1 LPEDEGDET
10 RDLFGAGDEPFWG
23 KWVQSSS
30 FRMFLSLKGLT
41 LHLSSRMCTLELKVQ
56 VASFSDFE
64 RVIPGIEIVIPGIY
78 LILFRHWHM
87 TLSDVVSTLDYTL
100 LAPYLVSLSISS
112 GPVST

>member
-10 RDLFGAGDEPFWG
+10 RDLFGARMSYFGQVGAIELVSHVFEPEGTYPAFE
-23 KWVQSSS
+23 
-30 FRMFLSLKGLT
+30 
-41 LHLSSRMCTLELKVQ
+41 SRMCTLELKVQ

-87 TLSDVVSTLDYTL
+87 TLSDVVSNWIILCSPRT
-100 LAPYLVSLSISS
+100 SS
-112 GPVST
+112 PCPWLQDQ